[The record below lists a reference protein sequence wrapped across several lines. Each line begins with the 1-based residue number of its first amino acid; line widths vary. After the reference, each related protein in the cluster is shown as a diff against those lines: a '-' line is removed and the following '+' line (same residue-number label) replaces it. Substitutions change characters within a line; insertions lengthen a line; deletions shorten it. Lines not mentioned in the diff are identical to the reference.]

1 MVGPGSVMFPNALM
15 STGTKTGEGST
26 NDPACSM
33 NAQSPLPPMK
43 VKIAKPLK
51 TVAQHVRQHVPCM
64 QSQPIKDR
72 TVNGTPASD
81 LLVTVGR

>member
-1 MVGPGSVMFPNALM
+1 
-15 STGTKTGEGST
+15 
-26 NDPACSM
+26 M